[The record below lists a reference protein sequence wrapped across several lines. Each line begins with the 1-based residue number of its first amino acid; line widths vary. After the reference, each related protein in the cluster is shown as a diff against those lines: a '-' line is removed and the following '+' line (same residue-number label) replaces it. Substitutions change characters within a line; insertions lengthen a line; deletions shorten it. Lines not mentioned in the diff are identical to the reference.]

1 MSGRVTVALLL
12 AAGIALSAVAVI
24 HSEHRSRTLFAELQ
38 ELNRE
43 RDALDAEWGRL
54 RLEQGAWATHGRIER
69 LAREE
74 LNMIMPGQEDVVVL
88 RRTETAGD

>member
-1 MSGRVTVALLL
+1 MNGSALVALGL
-12 AAGIALSAVAVI
+12 AGVVALSAVLVI
-24 HSEHRSRTLFAELQ
+24 YSEHQSRALFAELQ

-43 RDALDAEWGRL
+43 RDALDAEWGML

-74 LNMIMPGQEDVVVL
+74 LDMVMPGRDDVVIL
-88 RRTETAGD
+88 RRPRRDTE